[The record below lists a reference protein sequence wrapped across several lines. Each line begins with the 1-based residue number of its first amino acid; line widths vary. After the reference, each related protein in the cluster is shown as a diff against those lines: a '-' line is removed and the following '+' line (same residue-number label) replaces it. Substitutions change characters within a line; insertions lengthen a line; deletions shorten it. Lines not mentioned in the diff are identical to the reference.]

1 MKNTKLFILLL
12 IVAQCLLPG
21 FANADAMSELLA
33 ILAPVKGISADFT
46 QDTYSAKGAVQQHNE
61 GVLKAQEPNRFY
73 WKTAEPY
80 PQEIVT
86 DGKTLWVYDP
96 DLSQVTIKP
105 FEENYSNTPA
115 MLFAGNAAV
124 ISQQF
129 TVEKLAVEKIVNAA
143 QGFRLV
149 PKKKQRDLFES
160 LEMVFEKGV
169 PVSMTILDA
178 MQQKTTIFFS
188 KVVVNPV
195 VAANQ
200 FHFETPTGVEV
211 LRQE

>member
-1 MKNTKLFILLL
+1 MKKLLLLL
-12 IVAQCLLPG
+12 ITAQYLFPAY
-21 FANADAMSELLA
+21 ANADAMSELLA

-46 QDTYSAKGAVQQHNE
+46 QDTLSLKNVVLQHNE

-105 FEENYSNTPA
+105 FEENYSKTPA

-124 ISQQF
+124 ISEQF
-129 TVEKLAVEKIVNAA
+129 TVEKIAVEKNAKAA
-143 QGFRLV
+143 QSFRLL
-149 PKKKQRDLFES
+149 PKKQQRDLFES
-160 LEMVFEKGV
+160 LEMSFEKGV
-169 PVSMTILDA
+169 PVSMIILDA
-178 MQQKTTIFFS
+178 MQQKTTIYFS
-188 KVVVNPV
+188 KVVLNPV
-195 VAANQ
+195 TASNQ
-200 FHFETPTGVEV
+200 FHFETPAGVEV
-211 LRQE
+211 LQVKK

>member
-1 MKNTKLFILLL
+1 MKIKKTLLLL
-12 IVAQCLLPG
+12 IVAQCWLPS
-21 FANADAMSELLA
+21 FAYADAMSELLA

-46 QDTYSAKGAVQQHNE
+46 QDTYSATGAVQQHNE
-61 GVLKAQEPNRFY
+61 GMLKAQEPNHFY

-105 FEENYSNTPA
+105 FEENYSKTPA
-115 MLFAGNAAV
+115 MLFAGNAVV

-129 TVEKLAVEKIVNAA
+129 TVEKLANVA
-143 QGFRLV
+143 QGFRLL
-149 PKKKQRDLFES
+149 PKKQQRDLFES
-160 LEMVFEKGV
+160 LEMSFEKGV

-195 VAANQ
+195 TAANQ
-200 FHFETPTGVEV
+200 FHFEPPAGVEV
-211 LRQE
+211 LQAKK